1 MLATSRSMMPMPN
14 MISDEVF
21 NDVQN
26 LMLMT
31 KLSEGVDVYG
41 TVSSNANCYVIV
53 NGAPFEY
60 RTFVIVMTA
69 MLRGSGSGV
78 YDPSLWEQIY
88 DVWRAFDYKYVVY
101 TQNHH
106 TTFVRNLM
114 AACAARYDEAKPLGP
129 FGEKERVDFKP
140 MMAEIYSKL
149 TEQ

>member
-1 MLATSRSMMPMPN
+1 MMQMPN
-14 MISDEVF
+14 MKSDEVF

-31 KLSEGVDVYG
+31 KLSEGIDVYR
-41 TVSSNANCYVIV
+41 TVSSESNCYVIV
-53 NGAPFEY
+53 HGAPFEY
-60 RTFVIVMTA
+60 RSFIIVITA

-88 DVWRAFDYKYVVY
+88 EVWQAFGYKYEVY

-106 TTFVRNLM
+106 TTFVRKLITNV
-114 AACAARYDEAKPLGP
+114 AKRYDRMQEVGP
-129 FGEKERVDFKP
+129 FGETERVDFKP